1 MHNHILGQ
9 CKKLTNA
16 EPMTPKAQTRER
28 RERVK
33 ALFPEISPPP
43 ELGKDAMNTT
53 FHAFCLA
60 APRSGEG
67 KTTTGIA
74 LMRAL
79 ARRGLKVQSFKCGP
93 DYIDPTFHAQATG
106 APPATSIH
114 G

>member
-1 MHNHILGQ
+1 
-9 CKKLTNA
+9 
-16 EPMTPKAQTRER
+16 
-28 RERVK
+28 
-33 ALFPEISPPP
+33 
-43 ELGKDAMNTT
+43 MNTT

-106 APPATSIH
+106 RPACNLDT
-114 G
+114 